1 MKPVAPQG
9 GVAALNVYK
18 KVAIIRRSTDV
29 LSYEDVDGN
38 VKTITDL
45 HLAAAETTVSEV
57 DLFDPISIE
66 IKLSSH
72 SMNSSSDPS
81 PKSQT

>member
-29 LSYEDVDGN
+29 
-38 VKTITDL
+38 L